1 MNELIQTVLIYA
13 LPVVFAITLYEA
25 ARGYTARHFGD
36 TTAQAQG
43 RLSFNPIVHIDPL
56 GTIVIPVVLYLATG
70 GAFLF
75 GYAKPMPINY
85 GQLRDPKKN
94 LKWIA
99 LSGPAANFVMG
110 FAWLLL
116 SVILRTMKVEEAFF
130 LQMAQAGVLTN
141 LAMFAFHLIPI
152 PPLAGGQIL
161 LSLLPHQMA
170 YKFAKVEPYC
180 FFIVMGLA
188 LLHLLQYWML
198 PLMVAGNMILQ
209 VLITPFLLLLG

>member
-13 LPVVFAITLYEA
+13 LPVIFAITLYEA
-25 ARGYTARHFGD
+25 ARGYMARHFGD

-43 RLSFNPIVHIDPL
+43 RLSFNPMVHIDPL
-56 GTIVIPVVLYLATG
+56 GTIVIPVVLYLGTN

-99 LSGPAANFVMG
+99 LSGPAANFAMG

-116 SVILRTMKVEEAFF
+116 SLILMSMKVEESFF
-130 LQMAQAGVLTN
+130 LQMAQAGVWTN

-170 YKFAKVEPYC
+170 YKFAKIEPYC

-188 LLHLLQYWML
+188 LLRMLQYWML
-198 PLMVAGNMILQ
+198 PLMVAGEAILRI
-209 VLITPFLLLLG
+209 LITPLLLLLS